1 MKGIPSKEEIK
12 VEQRMLSGNTYYI
25 TKNESTFFLYI
36 LEGDTAKKI
45 DKAKNPFDFDETIAE
60 YDRKAKESTTEKK
73 SSEKTTKNNTQTKPK
88 EKTTKTTKKRSADK

>member
-45 DKAKNPFDFDETIAE
+45 GTLLILMKLLLNTIEKQKKAQQRKNPQ
-60 YDRKAKESTTEKK
+60 KK
-73 SSEKTTKNNTQTKPK
+73 LQRITPKPNPKKNYKNYK
-88 EKTTKTTKKRSADK
+88 EKECC